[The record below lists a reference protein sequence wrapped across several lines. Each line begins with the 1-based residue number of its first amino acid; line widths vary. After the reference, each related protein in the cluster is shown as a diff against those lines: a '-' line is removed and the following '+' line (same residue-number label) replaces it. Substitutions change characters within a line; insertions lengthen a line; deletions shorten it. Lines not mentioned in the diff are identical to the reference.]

1 MITQEGIEQKLLSN
15 HLHGQLPEVLI
26 APDYGSYSI
35 DSIPSF
41 IRALFGKRVERGNV
55 LLPFLPSNLPQRVLF
70 LILDGMG
77 YMHLMRLLERFPD
90 MFLHRL
96 IDRGKMLPLT
106 SVFPATTA
114 TALSTL
120 STGVTPQEH
129 GMLGYRLY
137 LKETAA
143 ITNMISLSLL
153 GSDVSDN
160 ALEAGIDEKTFLNV
174 TTLFERLRRIG
185 VDSHMIMT
193 KHIAK
198 SGLSRLLYD
207 GAAKMHPVVN
217 LSDMLVGAREIL
229 KDAKGRTFVG
239 LYWGDTDT
247 IAHVHGP
254 WTDAFTAELRAIDAA
269 LERELSGRV
278 EDTLLLITADHGFVP
293 MNAADYIDITQ
304 YPDLYSNL
312 AIPPVGDTR
321 TAYLFVRDGRKE
333 EVSRI
338 IAETFSGDIICL
350 DAERALDSGL
360 FGMGE
365 ALRESRDRIGDL
377 VIASTGRKALYYP
390 YKDSVKLRGMHAGL
404 TPEEMLVPFVISNLQ
419 GE

>member
-1 MITQEGIEQKLLSN
+1 MITREGIEQKLLSN
-15 HLHGQLPEVLI
+15 HLHSRLPEGLI

-41 IRALFGKRVERGNV
+41 IRALFGERVERGDV
-55 LLPFLPSNLPQRVLF
+55 LLPFLPSELPQRVLF
-70 LILDGMG
+70 LVLDGMG
-77 YMHLMRLLERFPD
+77 YMHLMRMLKQFPQ

-96 IDRGKMLPLT
+96 IGKGEMLPLT

-143 ITNMISLSLL
+143 ITNMISLSVL
-153 GSDVSDN
+153 GSDTSDN
-160 ALEAGIDEKTFLNV
+160 ALEAGIDEKTFLAPV
-174 TTLFERLRRIG
+174 TLFEHLRRLD
-185 VDSHMIMT
+185 VQSHMIMT
-193 KHIAK
+193 KQIAK

-217 LSDMLVGAREIL
+217 LSDMLVAARETL
-229 KDAKGRTFVG
+229 NDAKGRTFVG
-239 LYWGDTDT
+239 LYWGDTDA

-293 MNAADYIDITQ
+293 MDAEDYIDITQ
-304 YPDLYSNL
+304 YPELYGNL
-312 AIPPVGDTR
+312 ALPPVGDTR
-321 TAYLFVRDGRKE
+321 AAYLFVRDGKKN
-333 EVSRI
+333 EVARF
-338 IAETFSGDIICL
+338 IAETFSGNVVCM
-350 DAERALDSGL
+350 DAEQALNAGL

-365 ALRESRDRIGDL
+365 TLRESRDRIGDL
-377 VIASTGRKALYYP
+377 VVASTGRKTLYYP
-390 YKDSVKLRGMHAGL
+390 YKDSVRLRGMHAGL
-404 TPEEMLVPFVISNLQ
+404 TPEEMLVPFIISNLQ

>member
-1 MITQEGIEQKLLSN
+1 MITRETIEAKLLSN
-15 HLHGQLPEVLI
+15 HLHGLLPPGLI

-41 IRALFGKRVERGNV
+41 IRGLFGERIERGSV
-55 LLPFLPSNLPQRVLF
+55 LLPFLPPNLPQRVIL

-77 YMHLMRLLERFPD
+77 YMHLTRLLSEFPD
-90 MFLHRL
+90 MFLNCL
-96 IDRGKMLPLT
+96 IGRGKMIPLT
-106 SVFPATTA
+106 SVFPSTTA
-114 TALSTL
+114 TALASL

-137 LKETAA
+137 LKETSA

-153 GSDVSDN
+153 GNDKSDN
-160 ALEAGIDEKTFLNV
+160 ALEAGIDDKTFLNV
-174 TTLFERLRRIG
+174 TTLFEHLRRLG
-185 VDSHMIMT
+185 VDSHVLMT

-207 GAAKMHPVVN
+207 GAAKIHPVVN
-217 LSDMLVGAREIL
+217 LSDMLVTTRETL
-229 KDAKGRTFVG
+229 NEAKGKTFVS
-239 LYWGDTDT
+239 LYWAATDA
-247 IAHVHGP
+247 IAHVHSP
-254 WTDAFTAELRAIDAA
+254 WTDVFTAELRSIDAA

-278 EDTLLLITADHGFVP
+278 EDTLLVITADHGFVP
-293 MNAADYIDITQ
+293 MDEADYIDITK
-304 YPDLYSNL
+304 YPDLYGNL
-312 AIPPVGDTR
+312 ALPPVGDTR
-321 TAYLFVRDGRKE
+321 AAYLFVRDGRKE

-338 IAETFSGDIICL
+338 IAETFSGNVTCL
-350 DAERALDSGL
+350 DAEQALDAGL

-365 ALRESRDRIGDL
+365 VLRESRDRIGDL
-377 VIASTGRKALYYP
+377 IIASTGRKTLYYP
-390 YKDSVKLRGMHAGL
+390 YKDSTKLRGMHAGL

>member
-1 MITQEGIEQKLLSN
+1 MITREGIEQKLLSN
-15 HLHGQLPEVLI
+15 RLHNLLPEGLI

-41 IRALFGKRVERGNV
+41 IRALFGERVERGNV
-55 LLPFLPSNLPQRVLF
+55 LLPFLPSDLPQRVLF
-70 LILDGMG
+70 LVLDGMG
-77 YMHLMRLLERFPD
+77 YMHLMRMLEQFPH

-96 IDRGKMLPLT
+96 IGRGEMLPLT

-114 TALSTL
+114 TALASL

-153 GSDVSDN
+153 GSDASDN
-160 ALEAGIDEKTFLNV
+160 ALEAGIDEKTFLNA
-174 TTLFERLRRIG
+174 TTLFEYLRRLG
-185 VDSHMIMT
+185 VDSHMVVT
-193 KHIAK
+193 KQIAK
-198 SGLSRLLYD
+198 SGLSRILYD

-217 LSDMLVGAREIL
+217 LSDMLVAAREIL
-229 KDAKGRTFVG
+229 NDAKGRTFVG

-254 WTDAFTAELRAIDAA
+254 WTDAFTSELRAIDAA

-293 MNAADYIDITQ
+293 MDEEDYIDITR
-304 YPDLYSNL
+304 YPELYQNL
-312 AIPPVGDTR
+312 ALPPVGDTR
-321 TAYLFVRDGRKE
+321 ASYLFVRDGKKE
-333 EVSRI
+333 EVAQFISEAF
-338 IAETFSGDIICL
+338 AEDVICL
-350 DAERALDSGL
+350 DAEQALNAGL

-365 ALRESRDRIGDL
+365 ILRESRDRIGDL
-377 VIASTGRKALYYP
+377 VVASTGRKALYYP